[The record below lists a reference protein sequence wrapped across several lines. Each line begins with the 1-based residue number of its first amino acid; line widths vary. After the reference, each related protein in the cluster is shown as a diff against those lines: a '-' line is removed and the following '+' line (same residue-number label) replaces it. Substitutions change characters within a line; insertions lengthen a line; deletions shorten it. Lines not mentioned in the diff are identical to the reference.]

1 MTNVETVIRLA
12 IISHLTLAS
21 VCACAQPMDLVP
33 KPSDNHDPMA
43 QEIKRLVTDQ
53 IACFRKEALSKSIAK
68 ADLETA
74 AYAVVARCVVQTLR
88 LKAYSAAHYP
98 GSFNQFEQS
107 WSEEERQDLDHV
119 KQMIALIRT
128 AH

>member
-1 MTNVETVIRLA
+1 VETVIRLA

-21 VCACAQPMDLVP
+21 VCACAQPMDLAP
-33 KPSDNHDPMA
+33 KPGDNPMA

-74 AYAVVARCVVQTLR
+74 AYAVVARCVVQTQK

-98 GSFNQFEQS
+98 GDYSIRAELERGRATGPRRC
-107 WSEEERQDLDHV
+107 EENDS
-119 KQMIALIRT
+119 